1 MYSIRELLDAFLP
14 FPIFVSFSCGYGGKW
29 ITSHIVRKGT
39 PVLSSFG
46 RAIDLLQIVVRDR
59 GRHPVKQ
66 LVEDLDMPDA
76 TMYRLLATLRDQGLL
91 QLAHRG
97 HYVAGP
103 QLLCLNSYLQPSR
116 IFAELARK
124 RLTDLSFACGSIVH
138 LGMFEDDMVTYLV
151 KEGPD
156 KGALFTREGM
166 QLEAYCTGIGKVL
179 LADLPPRQQ
188 AKYLASGPFVS
199 LTPKTNVD
207 VSKLRRELAEV
218 KIQGFA
224 IDNREISPNL
234 SCIAVPVPSG
244 NAPLSLGMSVS
255 RLDSDNDPSEETELI
270 ALMRDAARDIGEMMV
285 RKMVG
290 SLPSLE

>member
-1 MYSIRELLDAFLP
+1 M
-14 FPIFVSFSCGYGGKW
+14 
-29 ITSHIVRKGT
+29 RKGT

-46 RAIDLLQIVVRDR
+46 RAINLLQIVVRDR

-66 LVEDLDMPDA
+66 LAEDLDMPDA
-76 TMYRLLATLRDQGLL
+76 TIHRLLATLRDQGLL

-103 QLLCLNSYLQPSR
+103 QLLSLTSYLQPSR

-124 RLTDLSFACGSIVH
+124 RLSDLSVSCGAIVH

-151 KEGPD
+151 KEGRD
-156 KGALFTREGM
+156 KCALFTREGM

-179 LADLPPRQQ
+179 LADLPSRQQ

-207 VSKLRRELAEV
+207 VSKLRRELAKV

-224 IDNREISPNL
+224 VDNREISPNL

-244 NAPLSLGMSVS
+244 NVPLSLGMSVS
-255 RLDSDNDPSEETELI
+255 RLNRDNDPSEEIELI

-285 RKMVG
+285 SEMVG
-290 SLPSLE
+290 SFPLLE